1 MSLAC
6 AASRAERSGDQAPRS
21 GDFRSELIW
30 DIAAMAPIRTINMY
44 IFIISPGLGRPLTAR
59 RIDPLA
65 ISTPVVDER

>member
-1 MSLAC
+1 VIRLPA
-6 AASRAERSGDQAPRS
+6 
-21 GDFRSELIW
+21 RSELRW
-30 DIAAMAPIRTINMY
+30 DIAAIEPIRTINMY